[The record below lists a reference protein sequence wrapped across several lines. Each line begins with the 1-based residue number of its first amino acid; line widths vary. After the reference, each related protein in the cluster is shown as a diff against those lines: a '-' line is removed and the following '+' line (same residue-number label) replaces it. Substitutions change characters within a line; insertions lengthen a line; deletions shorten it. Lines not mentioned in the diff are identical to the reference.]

1 MKKGLFILLLI
12 AILLPAHAQE
22 SGIRFFH
29 GTWDEAMAL
38 AKKEKKKVFIDF
50 FTEWCGPCLNMAL
63 TVFPLPEV
71 GEVYNKNFI
80 CLKIDAEKGEG
91 RELAKKYGI
100 HSYPSYIFVN
110 PKTEALIHRSGGNKP
125 AADFIADVQGAL
137 NPKLSSIYL
146 NEKYK
151 SGKYDARFLIDYI
164 HNQKVSGNRNVQKD
178 FDKLIA
184 MGKKLTDP
192 EIWELYADCIG
203 GYNNPYVKEVA
214 DHYDEFVR
222 LFGKEAVDA
231 KLTEATAYAPTE
243 FTESLCNFDGK
254 YYNLKMAEL
263 TTLFQQNKYDE
274 AWDLVDQLAQDK
286 NIDQAK
292 FVKALSF
299 YTRVNPDY
307 NDNELTFEQL
317 AKKIKYT
324 KYVAYNMYD
333 RDEAMPHYYYATALE
348 YLIKRAQE
356 EGKQIPAISTKLP
369 NMGKRN
375 TICAIRCSNRN
386 RKGKFFWL
394 CQKKISVVIFGY

>member
-29 GTWDEAMAL
+29 GSWDEAVAL
-38 AKKEKKKVFIDF
+38 AKKEKKKIFIDF

-222 LFGKEAVDA
+222 LFGKEAVDT
-231 KLTEATAYAPTE
+231 KLTEATAYAPIA
-243 FTESLCNFDGK
+243 FTESLPEFEGK
-254 YYNLKMAEL
+254 YYNLKTAEL
-263 TTLFQQNKYDE
+263 TGLFRQNKYDE
-274 AWDLVDQLAQDK
+274 AWEMVDRLARDPK
-286 NIDQAK
+286 IDQAK
-292 FVKALSF
+292 FVKLLSF

-307 NDNELTFEQL
+307 NDNELTFDQL
-317 AKKIKYT
+317 AKKVKYT
-324 KYVAYNMYD
+324 RYVAYNMYD
-333 RDEAMPHYYYATALE
+333 RDEAIPHHYYASALE

-356 EGKQIPAISTKLP
+356 EGKQIPADIYETP
-369 NMGKRN
+369 AYGKEKYDMRHP
-375 TICAIRCSNRN
+375 SL
-386 RKGKFFWL
+386 K
-394 CQKKISVVIFGY
+394 QKPKR